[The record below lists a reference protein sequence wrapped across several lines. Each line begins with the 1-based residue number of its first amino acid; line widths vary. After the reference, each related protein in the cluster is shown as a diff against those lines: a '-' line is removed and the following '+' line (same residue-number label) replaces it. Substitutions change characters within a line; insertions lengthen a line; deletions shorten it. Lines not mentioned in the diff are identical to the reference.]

1 MPPTKLSKHTKQ
13 SRVKARG
20 QASRQ
25 QACGEREGQSLSH
38 RGSSPNATQR
48 ISWANKAPT
57 ERGQSI
63 RPKQDKKR
71 RNDTGS
77 AVNNGGGKPPP
88 YTYGAGN
95 SPRKERTHFP
105 RTALPVC
112 GRELPAS
119 SSRTAIAFSA
129 VVAQSPRDRV
139 SIFKAQKYAGGR
151 EGNTPIKREPPAR
164 KSKCAKQI
172 RCTQR
177 PYVRRALLKCA
188 AYKS

>member
-1 MPPTKLSKHTKQ
+1 MPPTKRSKNTKR

-129 VVAQSPRDRV
+129 VVAQSLAIECQYSRHNNTR
-139 SIFKAQKYAGGR
+139 AGGR
-151 EGNTPIKREPPAR
+151 GTPP
-164 KSKCAKQI
+164 
-172 RCTQR
+172 
-177 PYVRRALLKCA
+177 
-188 AYKS
+188 

>member
-1 MPPTKLSKHTKQ
+1 MPPTEPSKHTKR

-38 RGSSPNATQR
+38 RGTAKQR
-48 ISWANKAPT
+48 YVLSIWANKVPT
-57 ERGQSI
+57 ERGQNH

-77 AVNNGGGKPPP
+77 VVNNGGSKPPP

-129 VVAQSPRDRV
+129 VVAQSLAIECQYSRHNNTR
-139 SIFKAQKYAGGR
+139 AGGR
-151 EGNTPIKREPPAR
+151 GTPP
-164 KSKCAKQI
+164 
-172 RCTQR
+172 
-177 PYVRRALLKCA
+177 
-188 AYKS
+188 